1 MTNKFKNFSILYI
14 EDDDGIRDI
23 NFSMFKRMFK
33 NVYIASNGEEGYKSY
48 IENKPNII
56 LTDIKMPIM
65 DGIELSKKIREKDE
79 NVKIIIATAYC
90 DEKYLL
96 EAVELN
102 LERFLIK
109 PLTNR
114 NLIPALEKAIK
125 KIHQKIY
132 LCENFYFDY
141 LDSQFYLE
149 NNLLALS
156 KKELLLLSLLVKQHN
171 KIVSYEQIEDEIWGY
186 EYMSLKSLR
195 TIIGLLRKKIP
206 KKTIKNISN
215 IGYKLEITI
224 DKY

>member
-1 MTNKFKNFSILYI
+1 MTNKFKKYSILYI
-14 EDDDGIRDI
+14 EDDKGIRDI
-23 NFSMFKRMFK
+23 NYSMFKRMFK
-33 NVYIASNGEEGYKSY
+33 SVYIAANGEEGYKSY
-48 IENKPNII
+48 FENKPNII
-56 LTDIKMPIM
+56 LTDIKMPNM
-65 DGIELSKKIREKDE
+65 DGIELSKKIREKD
-79 NVKIIIATAYC
+79 NKVKIIITTAHC

-114 NLIPALEKAIK
+114 NLLPALEKAIT
-125 KIHQKIY
+125 KIPQKIY
-132 LCENFYFDY
+132 LSDNFYLDS

-149 NNLLALS
+149 NKLLELS

-171 KIVSYEQIEDEIWGY
+171 KIVSYEEIEDEVWGY

-215 IGYKLEITI
+215 TGYKLEITS
-224 DKY
+224 D